1 MTKCKYEE
9 YMISCFI
16 DTVIYT
22 QSIYLVDSLSYYK
35 RYVFYDIKYLFRSRY
50 LIKFFFWFFR
60 NQKILQHFLMLCTC
74 IYDRRDIRE

>member
-35 RYVFYDIKYLFRSRY
+35 RYVFYDK
-50 LIKFFFWFFR
+50 
-60 NQKILQHFLMLCTC
+60 KIS
-74 IYDRRDIRE
+74 IPV